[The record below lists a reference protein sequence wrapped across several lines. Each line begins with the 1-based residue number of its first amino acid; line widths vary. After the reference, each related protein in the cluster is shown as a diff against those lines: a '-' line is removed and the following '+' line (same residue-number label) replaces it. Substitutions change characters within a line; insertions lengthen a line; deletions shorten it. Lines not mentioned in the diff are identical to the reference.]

1 VVITG
6 LQLALTAGGLVGLG
20 VALLV
25 WRFAPAEPDLADA
38 IRRLSADHPAR
49 PPAPAGAAVRGRER
63 LGSWVLRAVPALAL
77 TRPRSEDLAILRIT
91 LARFYGEKVL
101 FALIGLC
108 LPALL
113 TAILS
118 FGGLRPPLAVPVI
131 ASLALAGALFFV
143 PDVNI
148 RDDAK
153 KARREFGR
161 ALGAYI
167 DLVALERASGS
178 GTRQAMEVAATVGDS
193 WVFRR
198 LAEELA
204 RSRWNG
210 VAPWEALHTLAD
222 QLGVSELDDLADIL
236 RLSGEE
242 GVAVYEQLRA
252 RSAGLRSALLHHE
265 LARANEIN
273 ERLSIPMSLLGVIFL
288 ALLVAPALLR
298 LVFGATP

>member
-1 VVITG
+1 MITG

-25 WRFAPAEPDLADA
+25 WRLAPAEPDLADA
-38 IRRLSADHPAR
+38 IRRLSADHPTR
-49 PPAPAGAAVRGRER
+49 PAAPAGPAVRGRER

-77 TRPRSEDLAILRIT
+77 TRPRTEDLAILRIT

-118 FGGLRPPLAVPVI
+118 LGGLRPPLVVPVI

-143 PDVNI
+143 PDVNV

-167 DLVALERASGS
+167 DLVALETGL
-178 GTRQAMEVAATVGDS
+178 GFGDPAGDGG
-193 WVFRR
+193 RR
-198 LAEELA
+198 HGG
-204 RSRWNG
+204 R
-210 VAPWEALHTLAD
+210 
-222 QLGVSELDDLADIL
+222 QLGVPPARRGTGAEPVE
-236 RLSGEE
+236 RGR
-242 GVAVYEQLRA
+242 AVGGAAHPRRPARRRRNSTTWPTFSDCPVRRA
-252 RSAGLRSALLHHE
+252 RRCMSSCGPARPACGPLCCITNSPARTRSTSGC
-265 LARANEIN
+265 RS
-273 ERLSIPMSLLGVIFL
+273 R
-288 ALLVAPALLR
+288 
-298 LVFGATP
+298 